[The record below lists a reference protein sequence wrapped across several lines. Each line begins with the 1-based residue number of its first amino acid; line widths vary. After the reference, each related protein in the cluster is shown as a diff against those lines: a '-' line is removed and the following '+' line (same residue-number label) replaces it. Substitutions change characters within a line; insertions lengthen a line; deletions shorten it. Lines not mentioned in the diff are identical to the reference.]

1 MKRLLCSLLFIFLIK
16 SMSGAV
22 VLPSVLSD
30 HMVLQQFSWVYL
42 WGRAD
47 PGESFT
53 IVTGW
58 NDKSAAVR
66 ADPSGNWAV
75 RMFSGGPGGPYTIT
89 ITATNKVVIHDVMVG
104 EVWICSGQS
113 NMEYTFKDLGG
124 WPYFPE
130 LKKRVDTSH
139 LQKIRLCTVKKQVS
153 KLPSDT
159 CHAEWLQADSSTI
172 LNFSATALYFGLELY
187 KQFHVPIGLIVSAWG
202 GTPAEA
208 WTPLEYLKYSPG
220 LSYYVNHP
228 NNPSWDAS
236 APSVLFNGMINP
248 LRNYTIKGFIW
259 YQGEANR
266 YDADLYGNLMSGMIR
281 SWRQYF
287 RQPELPFFFVQI
299 APYDYHDYKEASG
312 FLREAQEKALTVE
325 NTGMAVTLDIGNL
338 KDIHPKN
345 KEEVGRR
352 LSMLAIAKAYKQTCL
367 RSWSGPAYW
376 FSRIET
382 DKIQVYFK
390 NSDFVYG
397 KSDNITGFRIAGSDG
412 VFKPA
417 TAVIMGSSVM
427 VSSTEVPEPKYVRY
441 AFLNTDT
448 ASIFDRWGLPAGS
461 FRTDTLHV
469 NYREVVISPVFDPAG
484 KSWKVGLH
492 CADNT
497 AVIHYTTDGST
508 PSDSSAI
515 CSDSLRF
522 TSGCHLIAKAFLQG
536 APSQSSAEIE
546 FIKHEALGCKA
557 ALKAQP
563 NPRYGGNEFTLT
575 DGMRGSENYYDGRW
589 LGFLSNDLQAVIDL
603 GEEKQIGE
611 VKISF
616 LVNTASYIFP
626 PVSVEFYTS
635 ANGSNYEKAGT
646 FKPAAPGKGS
656 LEAGASI
663 LHITSDRINRQA
675 RYIKVIGVNQ
685 KTNPPWH
692 NAPGQKCWLFVD
704 EVECLK

>member
-1 MKRLLCSLLFIFLIK
+1 MKRLLCSLLFILLVK

-22 VLPSVLSD
+22 ALPSVLSD

-47 PGESFT
+47 PGESMT

-58 NDKSAAVR
+58 NNKSASVR
-66 ADPSGNWAV
+66 ADPSGHWAV

-89 ITATNKVVIHDVMVG
+89 ITATNKVEIKDVMVG

-113 NMEYTFKDLGG
+113 NMEYTIKNLGG
-124 WPYFPE
+124 WQYFPD
-130 LKKRVDTSH
+130 LKKRADTSH
-139 LQKIRLCTVKKQVS
+139 LQRIRLCTIKKQVS
-153 KLPSDT
+153 QLPSDT
-159 CHAEWLQADSSTI
+159 CSAEWLPADTTSL
-172 LNFSATALYFGLELY
+172 LNFSATALYFGLEIY

-208 WTPLEYLKYSPG
+208 WTPLEYLKYTPG

-266 YDADLYGNLMSGMIR
+266 YDADLYGNLIPAMIR

-287 RQPELPFFFVQI
+287 KQPELPFFFVQI
-299 APYDYHDYKEASG
+299 APYDYHDYEEASG
-312 FLREAQEKALTVE
+312 FLREAQEKALSVE

-345 KEEVGRR
+345 KQEVGRR
-352 LSMLAIAKAYKQTCL
+352 LSMMAIAKAYNQTFL

-376 FSRIET
+376 FSRIER

-397 KSDNITGFRIAGSDG
+397 RSDNITGFRIAGSDG

-417 TAVIMGSSVM
+417 SAVIMGNSVM
-427 VSSTEVPEPKYVRY
+427 VSSKEVPQPAYVRY

-448 ASIFDRWGLPAGS
+448 ASLFDRWGLPAGS
-461 FRTDTLHV
+461 FRTDSLHV
-469 NYREVVISPVFDPAG
+469 NFREVMISPVFDPFR
-484 KSWKVGLH
+484 KNWKVGLH

-497 AVIHYTTDGST
+497 AVLQYTTDGSI
-508 PSDSSAI
+508 PSTSSAI
-515 CSDSLRF
+515 YSDSIQINA
-522 TSGCHLIAKAFLQG
+522 SCHLSAKAFLHDI
-536 APSQSSAEIE
+536 PSRSSAEIE

-557 ALKAQP
+557 VLKDLP
-563 NPRYGGNEFTLT
+563 NPRYGGNVYTLT
-575 DGMRGSENYYDGRW
+575 DGIRGSENYHDGKW
-589 LGFLSNDLQAVIDL
+589 LGFQSNDFEAVIDL
-603 GEEKQIGE
+603 GRELHISE
-611 VKISF
+611 VKASF

-635 ANGSNYEKAGT
+635 TDGGIYKKAGV
-646 FKPAAPGKGS
+646 FKPEAPGKAS
-656 LEAGASI
+656 LEAGPSI
-663 LHITSDRINRQA
+663 MQLSSDKINSLV
-675 RYIKVIGVNQ
+675 RYVKVIAINQ

-692 NAPGQKCWLFVD
+692 NAAGQKCWLFVD
-704 EVECLK
+704 EVECGK